1 MKPLKLT
8 ISAFGPYARVQE
20 IDFTTLKEQIF
31 VISGPTGAGKTTI
44 FDAISFALFGEPSGS
59 SRDRDSFRSDFAQPD
74 TETFVELV
82 FELRGKNYKI
92 RRSPQQ
98 EQRKLRG
105 EGFTTRNADAELL
118 MPDGSLITKILSVDE
133 KINELLGI
141 NKSQFKQI
149 VMLPQGEFRK
159 LLEADS
165 NERELIFRK
174 IFGTEGFAEI
184 QKRLEDESR
193 ELYKAVHDIKTE
205 IDTHIKHFDL
215 GSDQR
220 LEEIRASKNVNIEQ
234 FIEELT
240 KLSEKDKTEIE
251 ALKSQLE
258 IITASQGRLK
268 EEIAKNTEINK
279 KIKDKEQIR
288 QEYTVTLARI
298 DEFKQKEIS
307 LEYARKALPISE
319 VDEQCKKSKQ
329 SIEIKTGELTL
340 AKQRAEKS
348 NKDYEV
354 SKELFNV
361 EKEKEPLRKK
371 YEAELSLLNSM
382 LPKVIQYE
390 KSIKTLQITRVQNLE
405 IGNSLE
411 KDQKELDLN
420 KKSYKQQEENLKV
433 LYNTESQCV
442 RLDKEISENK
452 KLLIELDGIKKLIS
466 IYVEQSELYE
476 VKKAAFEAFDTEF
489 VDFRSKLEQQEDN
502 YIRGQAGILAK
513 TLQVNVPCPV
523 CGALEHPNPA
533 KALESIPG
541 EEQLKILKQ
550 QYTSLS
556 EQRTDKMKTLSGLN
570 GNLESKKLE
579 IKNKLS
585 TLDPQTLL
593 MCDGNG
599 SELENNGLQ
608 KVVDELRER
617 KNESQEA
624 RDELRETTD
633 GLQDTVGI
641 LGTKNDDLSKDKLQ
655 NANDILGT
663 TNDYLSKQR
672 LEIVQAEINKKGGV
686 LKAETLALMSKY
698 KEKSEFINKKN
709 KFETEYKETEARIN
723 KLEEAVNKLTLQ
735 KLAIS
740 EELASL
746 STATLSIE
754 DEVSPDIRSAAKL
767 NAKLEEKKRAIE
779 TLETEYKKAER
790 TVELTK
796 EAFSN
801 SEKEVA
807 IKATS
812 LKESIEESARAD
824 KLLKEKL
831 LSGSFESYGHYLA
844 MKKNQVELLAMQE
857 EINTFYQE
865 LKSHK
870 DMLTR
875 LEEETKELVIQDIE
889 ALNIKYNLLALEQS
903 RLQEEQNL
911 VFSRNSNNS
920 KTLKQL
926 EDILL
931 KLKNLEEKYKIIG
944 ELSRVARGENA
955 QRITF
960 ERYVLAAYFDEII
973 IAANLRLDKM
983 TGSRYL
989 LKRKEDKSKGRAQQ
1003 GLELEVFDNYTGKA
1017 RHVKTL
1023 SGGEGFK
1030 ASLALALG
1038 LADVVQS
1045 YSGGIS
1051 LDTLFVDEGFGSL
1064 DPESLDSAIEC
1075 LVDIQKSGRLV
1086 GVISHVPELKERIKS
1101 VLEIFSQ
1108 KEGSFARFIV

>member
-1 MKPLKLT
+1 MKPVKLI

-20 IDFTTLKEQIF
+20 IDFSTLKEQIF
-31 VISGPTGAGKTTI
+31 VISGSTGAGKTTI

-82 FELRGKNYKI
+82 FELRGKTYKI

-105 EGFTTRNADAELL
+105 EGYTTRNSDAELL

-133 KINELLGI
+133 KINDLMGI

-165 NERELIFRK
+165 SERELIFRK

-193 ELYKAVHDIKTE
+193 DLYKAVHDIKTE

-215 GSDQR
+215 GSDQS
-220 LEEIRASKNVNIEQ
+220 LEEIRTNKNVNIDK
-234 FIEELT
+234 FIEEVT
-240 KLSEKDKTEIE
+240 KLSEKDKTEIQ
-251 ALKSQLE
+251 LFKSQLE
-258 IITASQGRLK
+258 IITASQGVLK

-279 KIKDKEQIR
+279 KLRDTEQIK
-288 QEYTVTLARI
+288 QEYTAALTKI
-298 DEFKQKEIS
+298 DEFKQKETS
-307 LEYARKALPISE
+307 LEYARKALPINE

-329 SIEIKTGELTL
+329 SIEIKTGQLTL
-340 AKQRAEKS
+340 AKERAEKS
-348 NKDYEV
+348 SKDYAS
-354 SKELFNV
+354 SKEIFNA

-371 YEAELSLLNSM
+371 IEAELSLLNNM
-382 LPKVIQYE
+382 LPKVILYE
-390 KSIKTLQITRVQNLE
+390 KGIKTLETTKLQSHQI
-405 IGNSLE
+405 INSLE
-411 KDQKELDLN
+411 KDQKELNLA
-420 KKSYKQQEENLKV
+420 KKNYKEQEENIKV
-433 LYNTESQCV
+433 LYTTESECL

-452 KLLIELDGIKKLIS
+452 KLLVELDSTKKLIEAF
-466 IYVEQSELYE
+466 IEQTELYE
-476 VKKAAFEAFDTEF
+476 SKKAAFEAFDQSF
-489 VDFRSKLEQQEDN
+489 VDFRSKLEQLEDN

-513 TLQVNVPCPV
+513 ALKTSIPCPV
-523 CGALEHPNPA
+523 CGALEHPTPA
-533 KALESIPG
+533 KVLESAPG
-541 EEQLKILKQ
+541 EEQLKVLKQ
-550 QYTSLS
+550 EYAGLS
-556 EQRTDKMKTLSGLN
+556 EERIDKLKTLSELG
-570 GNLESKKLE
+570 GNIESKKLE
-579 IKNKLS
+579 IINKLAAPEHL
-585 TLDPQTLL
+585 T
-593 MCDGNG
+593 
-599 SELENNGLQ
+599 
-608 KVVDELRER
+608 
-617 KNESQEA
+617 SQE
-624 RDELRETTD
+624 
-633 GLQDTVGI
+633 I
-641 LGTKNDDLSKDKLQ
+641 LNGDLSK
-655 NANDILGT
+655 N
-663 TNDYLSKQR
+663 R
-672 LEIVQAEINKKGGV
+672 LEIVQAEITKKGV
-686 LKAETLALMSKY
+686 SLKAETLVLISNF
-698 KEKSEFINKKN
+698 KEKNEFVSNRI
-709 KFETEYKETEARIN
+709 KFETEYKATGDRIN
-723 KLEEAVNKLTLQ
+723 KLEEAVNRLTLQ
-735 KLAIS
+735 KLTIS
-740 EELASL
+740 EELARL
-746 STATLSIE
+746 STANESIE
-754 DEVSPDIRSAAKL
+754 KEVPQDIRSAAKL
-767 NAKLEEKKRAIE
+767 NAKLEEMKH
-779 TLETEYKKAER
+779 TTQNLEAEYRKAER
-790 TVELTK
+790 AGELAK
-796 EAFSN
+796 EEFTH

-812 LKESIEESARAD
+812 LKESVEETSRLD
-824 KLLKEKL
+824 KLLNEKL
-831 LSGSFESYGHYLA
+831 LSGGFESYAHYQQ
-844 MKKNQVELLAMQE
+844 MKKNQVELLSLQE
-857 EINTFYQE
+857 EINSFYQKI
-865 LKSHK
+865 KSLK
-870 DMLTR
+870 DMLSR
-875 LEEETKELVIQDIE
+875 LEDETKGLVIQDIE
-889 ALNIKYNLLALEQS
+889 ALDAKYLLLIEEQT

-926 EDILL
+926 EDILR
-931 KLKNLEEKYKIIG
+931 KLKSLEEKYKIIG
-944 ELSRVARGENA
+944 ELSRVARGDNA

-983 TGSRYL
+983 TGARYL

-1003 GLELEVFDNYTGKA
+1003 GLELEVSDNYTGKA

-1064 DPESLDSAIEC
+1064 DPESLDGAIQC

-1086 GVISHVPELKERIKS
+1086 GIISHVPELKERIKS

-1108 KEGSFARFIV
+1108 KEGSFAKFIV

>member
-20 IDFTTLKEQIF
+20 IDFTSLNEQIF

-74 TETFVELV
+74 SETYVELV
-82 FELRGKNYKI
+82 FELRGKSYKI

-98 EQRKLRG
+98 EQKKLRG
-105 EGFTTRNADAELL
+105 EGYTTRNADAELH
-118 MPDGSLITKILSVDE
+118 MPDGALITKILSVDE
-133 KINELLGI
+133 KINELMGI

-165 NERELIFRK
+165 SERELIFRK

-193 ELYKAVHDIKTE
+193 ELYKALHDIKTE

-215 GSDQR
+215 GNDQG
-220 LEEIRASKNVNIEQ
+220 LEDIRTNKNVNIEQ
-234 FIEELT
+234 FIEAVKE
-240 KLSEKDKTEIE
+240 LSEKDQTEIQL
-251 ALKSQLE
+251 LKSQLE
-258 IITASQGRLK
+258 MITANQGALK
-268 EEIAKNTEINK
+268 EEIVKNIEINK
-279 KIKDKEQIR
+279 KLGDREQIK
-288 QEYTVTLARI
+288 QEYNLTLARI
-298 DEFKQKEIS
+298 DEFKQKELS
-307 LEYARKALPISE
+307 LEYARKALPINE
-319 VDEQCKKSKQ
+319 IDEQYKNSKQ
-329 SIEIKTGELTL
+329 SVETKTGQLTL
-340 AKQRAEKS
+340 AKQQAEKS
-348 NKDYEV
+348 SKDYDA
-354 SKELFNV
+354 SKEIFIA
-361 EKEKEPLRKK
+361 EKGKEPLRKK
-371 YEAELSLLNSM
+371 YESELSLLNNM
-382 LPKVIQYE
+382 LTKVTNYE
-390 KSIKTLQITRVQNLE
+390 KSIKMLE
-405 IGNSLE
+405 MAKLKSNEIINSLE
-411 KDQKELDLN
+411 KDQKELELT
-420 KKSYKQQEENLKV
+420 KKSYKEQEENLKQ
-433 LYNTESQCV
+433 LYNTESECV

-452 KLLIELDGIKKLIS
+452 KLLIELDGTKKLIQA
-466 IYVEQSELYE
+466 YMEQTELYGS
-476 VKKAAFEAFDTEF
+476 KKADFESFDEGF
-489 VDFRSKLEQQEDN
+489 VAFRSKLEQQEDN

-513 TLQVNVPCPV
+513 ALKANIPCPV
-523 CGALEHPNPA
+523 CGALEHPKPA
-533 KALESIPG
+533 KALEAAPG
-541 EEQLKILKQ
+541 EEQLKALKQ
-550 QYTSLS
+550 EYTVLS
-556 EQRTDKMKTLSGLN
+556 EQRTHKLKLISELG
-570 GNLESKKLE
+570 GNLEGKKLE
-579 IKNKLS
+579 IRNKLAA
-585 TLDPQTLL
+585 LDNQISKEFSK
-593 MCDGNG
+593 DGTEIKEDQLG
-599 SELENNGLQ
+599 EKKIVEFQ
-608 KVVDELRER
+608 AAKDEL
-617 KNESQEA
+617 
-624 RDELRETTD
+624 DETAD
-633 GLQDTVGI
+633 GLQEIKDGHEEKANI
-641 LGTKNDDLSKDKLQ
+641 LETTIENLSKV
-655 NANDILGT
+655 
-663 TNDYLSKQR
+663 R
-672 LEIVQAEINKKGGV
+672 LDIVQAEIARKGIS
-686 LKAETLALMSKY
+686 LKAETLALMSKH
-698 KEKSEFINKKN
+698 KDKIEFVNKKN
-709 KFETEYKETEARIN
+709 KYEIEYKATAGKIS
-723 KLEEAVNKLTLQ
+723 KLEDAVKLLTEQ

-740 EELASL
+740 EELARL
-746 STATLSIE
+746 SAAADSIE
-754 DEVSPDIRSAAKL
+754 KEVPQDIRSAPKL
-767 NAKLEEKKRAIE
+767 NAKLEEMQREILN
-779 TLETEYKKAER
+779 LEAEYIKAER
-790 TVELTK
+790 ARELAK

-812 LKESIEESARAD
+812 LQESIEESTRLD
-824 KLLKEKL
+824 KLLNEKL
-831 LSGSFESYGHYLA
+831 LNGSFESYEHYRQ
-844 MKKNQVELLAMQE
+844 MKKTQAELLTLQE
-857 EINTFYQE
+857 EINTFHQK
-865 LKSHK
+865 LKSLK

-875 LEEETKELVIQDIE
+875 LEEETKELVLQDTD
-889 ALNIKYNLLALEQS
+889 ALEIKYSLLVEQQS
-903 RLQEEQNL
+903 KLQEVLNL

-920 KTLKQL
+920 KTLAQL
-926 EDILL
+926 QDILR
-931 KLKNLEEKYKIIG
+931 KLITLEEKYKLIG
-944 ELSRVARGENA
+944 ELSKVARGENT

-1064 DPESLDSAIEC
+1064 DPESLDNAIQC

-1108 KEGSFARFIV
+1108 KEGSFARFVV